1 LAKETRAFGEPSL
14 KSFDY
19 IIVGAGSSGAVLANR
34 LSADPSIR
42 VCLLEAGGSDASPL
56 ISTPLGVMALS
67 RRAAHNWMYT
77 TSPQSALN
85 GREISVPRGK
95 TLGGSSAING
105 MIYIRGRKDDYD
117 SWARAGCTGWG
128 YDDVLP
134 YFKKSQ
140 TNTNAALSDDVHG
153 RGGPLSVS
161 DLRDP
166 NAMDHAF
173 VEAAAHLQIP
183 ACADFN
189 TAAPEGVGVYQVTQK
204 DGQRHSAAAAFL
216 HPVADRPNLH
226 VEKGATVTRL
236 HLLNGRV
243 ARVSCAMRGGGVIAD
258 FEAQREVILC
268 AGAIG
273 SPDILLRSGI
283 GGGAALQKAGVPVV
297 HDLPGVGENL
307 HDHVDAM
314 VICESASR
322 LAYGFSLPALPKL
335 SGELFK
341 WLFARRGMF
350 SSNMVEAGG
359 FVRTD
364 PALAQPDIQFHF
376 IPGRKSLRGRMVDY
390 GHGVSLHTCV
400 LQPKSRGRV
409 WRDRADGPPL
419 IDLGL
424 LKDDADL
431 EVLLKGVKL
440 ARRILAQG
448 PLAQHGLTELL
459 PGAQVQDDAGLV
471 DFIRAE
477 ARTVYHP
484 VGTCAMGTRPEAVV
498 DPRLRVRGLH
508 GLRVVDASIM
518 PSIISGNTNAP
529 AIMIAEKA
537 ADMILADAKAA
548 KQAA

>member
-1 LAKETRAFGEPSL
+1 MQSY
-14 KSFDY
+14 DY
-19 IIVGAGSSGAVLANR
+19 IIVGAGSAGAVLANR
-34 LSADPSIR
+34 LSANPAVS

-56 ISTPLGVMALS
+56 ISAPLGVMALS
-67 RRAAHNWMYT
+67 RRAAHNWMYV
-77 TSPQSALN
+77 SAPQPGLN
-85 GREISVPRGK
+85 GREVSVPRGK

-105 MIYIRGRKDDYD
+105 MIYIRGCREDYD
-117 SWARAGCTGWG
+117 RWARAGCTGWG

-134 YFKKSQ
+134 YFKRSQ
-140 TNTNAALSDDVHG
+140 NNANLTLDDALHG
-153 RGGPLSVS
+153 RSGPLSVN

-166 NAMDHAF
+166 NPMDHAF
-173 VEAAAHLQIP
+173 VEAAGQLQIP
-183 ACADFN
+183 RCTDFN
-189 TAAPEGVGVYQVTQK
+189 TAAPEGVGLYQVTQK
-204 DGQRHSAAAAFL
+204 DGRRHSTAAAFL
-216 HPVADRPNLH
+216 HPIEKRANLH
-226 VEKGATVTRL
+226 IEKGAHVTRL
-236 HLLNGRV
+236 HLSQGRIG
-243 ARVSCAMRGGGVIAD
+243 RVSCVLAD
-258 FEAQREVILC
+258 GAETEFEAQCEVILC

-283 GGGAALQKAGVPVV
+283 GSAAALQKAGVPVL

-314 VICESASR
+314 VICESRSR
-322 LAYGFSLPALPKL
+322 IPYGFSLPALPKL
-335 SGELFK
+335 SGELLK
-341 WLFARRGMF
+341 WVFARRGMF

-364 PALAQPDIQFHF
+364 PALADPDIQFHF

-400 LQPKSRGRV
+400 LQPKSRGKV
-409 WRDRADGPPL
+409 WRDTPDGPPQ

-431 EVLLKGVKL
+431 DVLLKGVKL
-440 ARRILAQG
+440 ARRILAQE

-459 PGAQVQDDAGLV
+459 PGLDVQTDAELA
-471 DFIRAE
+471 DFLRAE

-484 VGTCAMGTRPEAVV
+484 VGTCAMGTGPDAVL
-498 DPRLRVRGLH
+498 DPRLRVHGLR

-518 PSIISGNTNAP
+518 PTIISGNTNAP

-537 ADMILADAKAA
+537 ADMILEDAKAA
-548 KQAA
+548 RQAA

>member
-1 LAKETRAFGEPSL
+1 MQSY
-14 KSFDY
+14 DY
-19 IIVGAGSSGAVLANR
+19 IIVGAGSAGAVLANR
-34 LSADPSIR
+34 LSANPAVS

-56 ISTPLGVMALS
+56 ISAPLGVMALS
-67 RRAAHNWMYT
+67 RRAAHNWMYV
-77 TSPQSALN
+77 SAPQPGLN
-85 GREISVPRGK
+85 GREVSVPRGK

-105 MIYIRGRKDDYD
+105 MIYIRGCREDYD
-117 SWARAGCTGWG
+117 RWARAGCTGWG

-134 YFKKSQ
+134 YFKRSQ
-140 TNTNAALSDDVHG
+140 NNANLTLDDELHG
-153 RGGPLSVS
+153 RSGPLSVN

-166 NAMDHAF
+166 NPMDHAF
-173 VEAAAHLQIP
+173 VEAAGQLQIP
-183 ACADFN
+183 RCADFN
-189 TAAPEGVGVYQVTQK
+189 TAAPEGVGLYQVTQK
-204 DGQRHSAAAAFL
+204 DGRRHSTAAAFL
-216 HPVADRPNLH
+216 HPIKKRANLH
-226 VEKGATVTRL
+226 IEKGAHVTRL
-236 HLLNGRV
+236 HLSQGRIG
-243 ARVSCAMRGGGVIAD
+243 RVSCVMAD
-258 FEAQREVILC
+258 GAETEFEAQCEVILC

-283 GGGAALQKAGVPVV
+283 GGAAALQKAGVPVL

-314 VICESASR
+314 VICESRSR
-322 LAYGFSLPALPKL
+322 IPYGFSLPALPKL
-335 SGELFK
+335 SGELLK
-341 WLFARRGMF
+341 WVFARRGMF

-364 PALAQPDIQFHF
+364 PTLADPDIQFHF

-400 LQPKSRGRV
+400 LQPKSRGKV
-409 WRDRADGPPL
+409 WRDTPDGPPQ

-431 EVLLKGVKL
+431 DVLLKGVKL
-440 ARRILAQG
+440 ARRILAQE

-459 PGAQVQDDAGLV
+459 PGLDVQTDAELA
-471 DFIRAE
+471 DFLRAE

-484 VGTCAMGTRPEAVV
+484 VGTCAMGTGPDAVL
-498 DPRLRVRGLH
+498 DPRLRVHGLR

-518 PSIISGNTNAP
+518 PTIISGNTNAP

-537 ADMILADAKAA
+537 ADMILEDAKAA
-548 KQAA
+548 RQAA